1 MILTA
6 IPEKINVV
14 LAMSDIFKFNPTV
27 PGKMKER
34 RRNYFSPKQ
43 LEKFEYNKTFIWLK
57 FSFRHL
63 LKISPG

>member
-14 LAMSDIFKFNPTV
+14 LAMSDIFKFNPTF
-27 PGKMKER
+27 PGRMKER

-43 LEKFEYNKTFIWLK
+43 LKNLNIIK
-57 FSFRHL
+57 L
-63 LKISPG
+63 LSD